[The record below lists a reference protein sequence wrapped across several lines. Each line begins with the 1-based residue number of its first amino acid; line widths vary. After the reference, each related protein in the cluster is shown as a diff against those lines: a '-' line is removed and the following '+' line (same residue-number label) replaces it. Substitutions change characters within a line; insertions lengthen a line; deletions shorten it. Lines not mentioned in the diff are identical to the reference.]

1 MNPEVMN
8 EEKES
13 RMRRITMAAGVALIG
28 TALLAACSS
37 GPTTAATTPST
48 PSPTATDS
56 GSGSPATSPTEGPVS
71 SEPAVP
77 VESNPPGDI
86 PDNTAFV
93 PYHSAKGGWTVTVPE
108 GWSRTTTGTTVTFTD
123 KLNTVQVDAQPG
135 TPVTL
140 TDAKKTDVPALAA
153 STRAFKLVSVTEVT
167 LPAGPAVLISYQAN
181 SDPNPV
187 TGKQYRLDVLRYEL
201 YHSGTRTTLTLL
213 SPVGADNV
221 DPWKI
226 VTDSLKT
233 A

>member
-1 MNPEVMN
+1 
-8 EEKES
+8 
-13 RMRRITMAAGVALIG
+13 MRRMIAGAAVVLIP
-28 TALLAACSS
+28 TLLAACSS
-37 GPTTAATTPST
+37 GSTVTSGVVPPIPSATPSDSR
-48 PSPTATDS
+48 SP
-56 GSGSPATSPTEGPVS
+56 GMSPTEAPVS

-77 VESNPPGDI
+77 AESNPPGDI

-93 PYHSAKGGWTVTVPE
+93 EYRSTKGHWSVTAPE

-135 TPVTL
+135 APVTL
-140 TDAKKTDVPALAA
+140 SDAKKTDVATLEAG
-153 STRAFKLVSVTEVT
+153 TRAFKLVSVAAVT
-167 LPAGPAVLISYQAN
+167 LPAGPAVLITYRAN

-201 YHSGTRTTLTLL
+201 YRAGTRTTLTLL

-221 DPWKI
+221 DPWRI

>member
-1 MNPEVMN
+1 MD
-8 EEKES
+8 EEGI
-13 RMRRITMAAGVALIG
+13 RTMPRFATLAAAMLIG
-28 TALLAACSS
+28 GALLAACSS
-37 GPTTAATTPST
+37 ASTIGTPAPSGPVQSRRGSGAST
-48 PSPTATDS
+48 P
-56 GSGSPATSPTEGPVS
+56 TEAPVS

-77 VESNPPGDI
+77 AESNPPGDI
-86 PDNTAFV
+86 PDNTVFV
-93 PYHSAKGGWTVTVPE
+93 PFHSAKGGWTVTVPE

-135 TPVTL
+135 RPVTV
-140 TDAKKTDVPALAA
+140 AGVRKTDVPALANG
-153 STRAFKLVSVTEVT
+153 TRAFTLTSVTQVT

-201 YHSGTRTTLTLL
+201 FHSGTRTTLTLL

-221 DPWKI
+221 DPWRI
-226 VTDSLKT
+226 VTQSLRT

>member
-1 MNPEVMN
+1 
-8 EEKES
+8 
-13 RMRRITMAAGVALIG
+13 MRRITMATGVALLG
-28 TALLAACSS
+28 AALLAACSS
-37 GPTTAATTPST
+37 ASTTAAPAAST
-48 PSPTATDS
+48 PSPTATRS
-56 GSGSPATSPTEGPVS
+56 GSGSSGASPTEAPVS

-108 GWSRTTTGTTVTFTD
+108 GWSRTTSGTTVTFTD

-135 TPVTL
+135 SPVTL
-140 TDAKKTDVPALAA
+140 VGAKKTDIPALAT
-153 STRAFKLVSVTEVT
+153 SSRAFKLTSVHQVT

-201 YHSGTRTTLTLL
+201 YHAGTRTTLTLL

-221 DPWKI
+221 DPWKV

>member
-1 MNPEVMN
+1 
-8 EEKES
+8 
-13 RMRRITMAAGVALIG
+13 MRRFTTLAAVALIG
-28 TALLAACSS
+28 GALLAACSS
-37 GPTTAATTPST
+37 GSATGTSAPGTPTSSTTRT
-48 PSPTATDS
+48 
-56 GSGSPATSPTEGPVS
+56 GSGSPTEAPVS

-77 VESNPPGDI
+77 AESNPPGDI
-86 PDNTAFV
+86 PDNTVFV

-123 KLNTVQVDAQPG
+123 KLNTVQIDARPG

-140 TDAKKTDVPALAA
+140 ASARKTDVPALAKT
-153 STRAFKLVSVTEVT
+153 TRAFKLTSVTEVT
-167 LPAGPAVLISYQAN
+167 LPAGSAVLISYQAN

-201 YHSGTRTTLTLL
+201 FHAGTSTTLTLL

-221 DPWKI
+221 DPWRI
-226 VTDSLKT
+226 VTQSLKT

>member
-1 MNPEVMN
+1 
-8 EEKES
+8 
-13 RMRRITMAAGVALIG
+13 MRRFMMLAGTTLIAG
-28 TALLAACSS
+28 ALLAACSS
-37 GPTTAATTPST
+37 GSATGTTATS
-48 PSPTATDS
+48 SPARN
-56 GSGSPATSPTEGPVS
+56 GSGSATGTPTEAPVS
-71 SEPAVP
+71 SESPVP

-86 PDNTAFV
+86 PDNTVFV

-123 KLNTVQVDAQPG
+123 KLNTVQVGARPG

-140 TDAKKTDVPALAA
+140 ASAKKTDVPILAS
-153 STRAFKLVSVTEVT
+153 STRAFKLTSVTEVT

-181 SDPNPV
+181 SDPNAV

-201 YHSGTRTTLTLL
+201 FHAGTRTTLTLL

-221 DPWKI
+221 DPWRI
-226 VTDSLKT
+226 VTQSLKT